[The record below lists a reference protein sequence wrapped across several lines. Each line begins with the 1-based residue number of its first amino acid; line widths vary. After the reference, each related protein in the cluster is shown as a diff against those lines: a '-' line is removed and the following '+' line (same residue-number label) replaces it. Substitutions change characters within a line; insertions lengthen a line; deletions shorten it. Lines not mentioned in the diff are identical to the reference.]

1 MLNDVLSHKIELM
14 EDLERS
20 RTETES
26 ALHQVCKYTKK
37 GIRYSCYRLLE
48 VLRTERKRRRNF
60 AIGSHRR
67 AHYFASRSCRCKV
80 SSMPLVP
87 TFLFSTDLIPL
98 DPS

>member
-14 EDLERS
+14 DDLERS
-20 RTETES
+20 RTETDD

-37 GIRYSCYRLLE
+37 GTRYSCYRLSE
-48 VLRTERKRRRNF
+48 VPRTERKRRRNF
-60 AIGSHRR
+60 GSHRR
-67 AHYFASRSCRCKV
+67 AHYFASRSCRCRV